1 MFTYKNK
8 TALVTG
14 ASTGIGYC
22 FAEELAARG
31 ADVILVAR
39 SADKLQAL
47 ATKLSAT
54 YKVKAHVLTADLIA
68 PGAAARVLAEV
79 AERGL
84 RVDILVNNAGFG
96 TYGLFHSL
104 DGAKESQEIQLNIT
118 ALVELTHGAM
128 QGMIARGEGA
138 VVNIASTA
146 AFQPVPY
153 MAVYGATK
161 AFVLSFTESL
171 YGQYQSD
178 KLRFLAV
185 CPGATETP
193 FFDVMG
199 AQEPAVGAKD
209 TPQNCARQG
218 LKALDEG
225 RCYIIPGPLSTYLL
239 AQVNR
244 LAPRKM
250 TISIAEGMMRPKNLK
265 RA

>member
-1 MFTYKNK
+1 MFNYRNK
-8 TALVTG
+8 IALVTG

-31 ADVILVAR
+31 ADLILVAR

-47 ATKLSAT
+47 ALRLSGT
-54 YKVKAHVLTADLIA
+54 YKVKAYVLTADLIA
-68 PGAAARVLAEV
+68 PGAAARILTEV

-104 DGAKESQEIQLNIT
+104 DLAKEAQEIQLNVT

-138 VVNIASTA
+138 VINIASTA
-146 AFQPVPY
+146 AFQPLPY

-193 FFDVMG
+193 FFDAMG
-199 AQEPAVGAKD
+199 SSEPGVGAKD
-209 TPQNCARQG
+209 TPQNCAREG
-218 LKALDEG
+218 LKALEAG
-225 RCYIIPGPLSTYLL
+225 RNYLIPGPISTYLL
-239 AQVNR
+239 AQVSR
-244 LAPRKM
+244 FIPRKM
-250 TISIAEGMMRPKNLK
+250 AISIAGDMMRPKSLK
-265 RA
+265 RT